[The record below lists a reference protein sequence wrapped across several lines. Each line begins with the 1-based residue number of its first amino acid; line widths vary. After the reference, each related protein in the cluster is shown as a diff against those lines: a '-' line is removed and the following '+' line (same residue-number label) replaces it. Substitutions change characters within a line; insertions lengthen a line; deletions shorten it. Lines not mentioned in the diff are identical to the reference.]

1 MRITRK
7 PKPTATD
14 TLAQLDSLTA
24 SLLASTSQQLSTA
37 TR

>member
-7 PKPTATD
+7 QKPTAAD

-24 SLLASTSQQLSTA
+24 SLLASTTQQLSTA